1 MACRRTLT
9 ARCCGGRYTES
20 YISTIGRLVLFR
32 APQPT
37 PHFPH
42 YTCASTAGVDF
53 KIRTIG
59 IDGAR
64 AARKTPL
71 LCASPHLATLS
82 LAGKTV
88 KLQIWD
94 TAGSRLRKSQSAAA
108 LALPLTP
115 SIFPLCRA
123 RALSNY
129 HLFLLPRCGRSAGPA
144 REQTARATHPP
155 LTRRARHHRC
165 LRRDGCRLLLQ
176 RETRRSHWTD
186 FTSRPLGASVRV
198 GEAVAARDRPVCER
212 GRQKVAG
219 DRLSRTR
226 RAEIAWQTPTYH
238 SVPSNRLAESMPE
251 SQVGN
256 KTDLVS
262 QRKVE
267 TAAAKAIAPPFAPF
281 SPTVVMSP
289 LRLLSPSPVRAG
301 VCRVAGNALPRD
313 VGKEREVVSRCVPF
327 PPLPI
332 SEQPPRVDQQRRA
345 RIPQDGIRDQGERL
359 FKPKARCAGSACQ
372 AGRGQAQP
380 VSRLLLTYFEPSG
393 RTATWLARRGTRGPV
408 HTFVRKQCA
417 LYGTRYTVAPHSIVL
432 HCGVC
437 ATVVFVCI

>member
-1 MACRRTLT
+1 MRTE
-9 ARCCGGRYTES
+9 C
-20 YISTIGRLVLFR
+20 
-32 APQPT
+32 
-37 PHFPH
+37 
-42 YTCASTAGVDF
+42 
-53 KIRTIG
+53 
-59 IDGAR
+59 
-64 AARKTPL
+64 
-71 LCASPHLATLS
+71 
-82 LAGKTV
+82 
-88 KLQIWD
+88 
-94 TAGSRLRKSQSAAA
+94 
-108 LALPLTP
+108 
-115 SIFPLCRA
+115 
-123 RALSNY
+123 
-129 HLFLLPRCGRSAGPA
+129 GPA

-155 LTRRARHHRC
+155 HTRRARHHRC

-176 RETRRSHWTD
+176 CETRRSHWTD
-186 FTSRPLGASVRV
+186 FSSRPLGASVRV

-219 DRLSRTR
+219 DRPSRTR
-226 RAEIAWQTPTYH
+226 RAEIASQTPTYH
-238 SVPSNRLAESMPE
+238 SDPSNRLVESMPE

-313 VGKEREVVSRCVPF
+313 VGKEREVVSRCFPF

-345 RIPQDGIRDQGERL
+345 RIPQDGIRDQGEHL
-359 FKPKARCAGSACQ
+359 FKPKARRAGSACQ

-393 RTATWLARRGTRGPV
+393 RTAT
-408 HTFVRKQCA
+408 
-417 LYGTRYTVAPHSIVL
+417 
-432 HCGVC
+432 
-437 ATVVFVCI
+437 